1 MKTEFLEL
9 HKDYPND
16 HDLGEYL
23 RHEYTK
29 DLNADPTII
38 RMIRET
44 PNDFALGKIVRS
56 MFLNS

>member
-9 HKDYPND
+9 HKKYPND

-23 RHEYTK
+23 RHEYVK
-29 DLNADPTII
+29 DLSADPNILK
-38 RMIRET
+38 MIKET
-44 PNDFALGKIVRS
+44 PNNFTLGKIVRS